1 MPASPE
7 ALAPRHAAV
16 LRALWQLAPTLTLLP
31 ASTAPPRPVLVTTP
45 QPAMHLPRGKATLQA
60 AAVAHMA
67 AHLAHGGPPVARGR
81 LKPIQLAL
89 LGALEDARV
98 EQQALRALPGLL
110 TLWRPWHL
118 ATPQDGHSFEA
129 LLQRLQRRLLDPHYQ
144 DPHPWIHKAWQ
155 LVQQAEPGP
164 AGQRQV
170 ASLLGHDVGQMRL
183 PFNASTV
190 AVGPAYRDDNHH
202 LWLPDPHAVPSQTV
216 LDHHAAAH
224 QASTGHAGDTTGA
237 ASAAPAQAGPT
248 ARHPEWDRLI
258 GRLRPQ
264 WCSVHEIEPPAA
276 DPRPLGDLL
285 AAQAPLQRR
294 LLRAVQAGSRPLA
307 RQQRADD
314 GPAFHLPSLVQA
326 AVHQRLRRP
335 PDPRVHQAARPQA
348 EAQHILV
355 LLDSSASTGDA
366 APPAWGAGLTLLQ
379 ALSGAAWLS
388 VRAWAQAG
396 HQPALMAFRS
406 QGRHQV
412 ELLRLHDFD
421 APLHAPCHAPD
432 RLAGLQPQGSTR
444 LGAAV
449 RHACWRLQGRA
460 RPQVLLLT
468 DGEPH
473 DVDVFD
479 RRYLLDDLRQ
489 AVLAARRRGIHVGCL
504 VAGAAP
510 SPALRRAF
518 SPGACQA
525 LHGWQALPG
534 QLLQALA
541 QR

>member
-1 MPASPE
+1 MKRKLSLLAMTLALTGGVQAQTNEQLKQMLDQALKTIDELQGRVKTLEDDKAKAKTVPAP
-7 ALAPRHAAV
+7 
-16 LRALWQLAPTLTLLP
+16 
-31 ASTAPPRPVLVTTP
+31 
-45 QPAMHLPRGKATLQA
+45 A
-60 AAVAHMA
+60 AA
-67 AHLAHGGPPVARGR
+67 
-81 LKPIQLAL
+81 
-89 LGALEDARV
+89 
-98 EQQALRALPGLL
+98 
-110 TLWRPWHL
+110 
-118 ATPQDGHSFEA
+118 
-129 LLQRLQRRLLDPHYQ
+129 
-144 DPHPWIHKAWQ
+144 
-155 LVQQAEPGP
+155 
-164 AGQRQV
+164 
-170 ASLLGHDVGQMRL
+170 AS
-183 PFNASTV
+183 
-190 AVGPAYRDDNHH
+190 
-202 LWLPDPHAVPSQTV
+202 
-216 LDHHAAAH
+216 
-224 QASTGHAGDTTGA
+224 
-237 ASAAPAQAGPT
+237 
-248 ARHPEWDRLI
+248 
-258 GRLRPQ
+258 
-264 WCSVHEIEPPAA
+264 
-276 DPRPLGDLL
+276 
-285 AAQAPLQRR
+285 
-294 LLRAVQAGSRPLA
+294 
-307 RQQRADD
+307 
-314 GPAFHLPSLVQA
+314 
-326 AVHQRLRRP
+326 
-335 PDPRVHQAARPQA
+335 
-348 EAQHILV
+348 
-355 LLDSSASTGDA
+355 

-489 AVLAARRRGIHVGCL
+489 AVLAARRHGIHVGCL